1 MTQITLNVPIL
12 SSSFASAYSNTDAS
26 DQAMKKNQCQPSK
39 LLDSE
44 ASQVCAA
51 KCKSINSLMQPK
63 KRFEIVIQLA
73 QTAKR

>member
-1 MTQITLNVPIL
+1 MSKRKREACISHVPIF

-63 KRFEIVIQLA
+63 KDLRL
-73 QTAKR
+73 